1 MNAEEK
7 YNEILEKFRK
17 QMHEELDKSF
27 TDIHCDLAPHFEDDR
42 IGNVSTRVQ
51 QVVHRMIAGEFKRV
65 NDNMVAVDDL
75 EGISC
80 YINMTATQHDR
91 IREALIEAMPECPK
105 DVKIKMLEGRIDDL
119 LYFSRH

>member
-7 YNEILEKFRK
+7 YKEILEKFRK
-17 QMHEELDKSF
+17 QVHEEIDEAM

-42 IGNVSTRVQ
+42 IGNVSTKVQ
-51 QVVHRMIAGEFKRV
+51 QVVTRMIAGDFKRV
-65 NDNMVAVDDL
+65 DNYRVCVEDM

-80 YINMTATQHDR
+80 YISMTSSQHDR
-91 IREALIEAMPECPK
+91 IREALIDAMPECPK
-105 DVKIKMLEGRIDDL
+105 DAKIKMLEDRIDDL

>member
-17 QMHEELDKSF
+17 QVHEEIDKAM

-51 QVVHRMIAGEFKRV
+51 QVVSRMIAGEFKRV
-65 NDNMVAVDDL
+65 DGRTVCVEDS

-80 YINMTATQHDR
+80 YIKMTHMQHDK
-91 IREALIEAMPECPK
+91 IREALIEAMPTCPK
-105 DVKIKMLEGRIDDL
+105 DAKIKMLEDHIEDL